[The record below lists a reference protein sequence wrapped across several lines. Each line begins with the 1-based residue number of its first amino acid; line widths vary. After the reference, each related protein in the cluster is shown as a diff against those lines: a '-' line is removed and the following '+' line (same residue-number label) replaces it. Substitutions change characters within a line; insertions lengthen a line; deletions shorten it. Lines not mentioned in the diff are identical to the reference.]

1 VHEAGDDHDHDHGDL
16 NPHLWTSPRMAQGMV
31 TEIAEGLAAKDRAHG
46 DAYLERASAYNEQ
59 LGALDEWILA
69 QYARVPAE
77 ARVLVTGHDSLRYYL
92 HDYDIAFAG
101 SLLPSFEDNA
111 EPSAAEIDALVA
123 AIKQRG
129 VKAIFV
135 ESSLSPKLAQTVARE
150 AGVTVVDAESLYADS
165 LGPKGSGAE
174 TYISATAHNTRV
186 ILEAWGAAVDPLP
199 SQLEGQ

>member
-1 VHEAGDDHDHDHGDL
+1 
-16 NPHLWTSPRMAQGMV
+16 MAQGMV
-31 TEIAEGLAAKDRAHG
+31 TEIAEGLAAKDRVHG
-46 DAYLERASAYNEQ
+46 GAYLERASAYNEQ